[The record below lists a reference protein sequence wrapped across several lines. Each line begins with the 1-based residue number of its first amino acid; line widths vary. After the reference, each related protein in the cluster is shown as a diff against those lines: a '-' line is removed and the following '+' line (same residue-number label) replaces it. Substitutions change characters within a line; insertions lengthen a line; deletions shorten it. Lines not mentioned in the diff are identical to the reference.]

1 MCDPFGSQTR
11 AHHRQQEQM
20 RAESA
25 QRGMIE
31 AAARERQAQEQR
43 MLAFQQAA
51 QKQQEEAMAA
61 ILASSKSPM
70 KVRGTEDATT
80 PLMRTKQKQPGAQTG
95 IASLRINRTPG
106 YNIGSMGA
114 SGTNVG

>member
-31 AAARERQAQEQR
+31 QAERDRRAQEER
-43 MLAFQQAA
+43 MIAFQTAA
-51 QKQQEEAMAA
+51 SKQQQEAMAA
-61 ILASSKSPM
+61 IAAANRLPVKTGAS
-70 KVRGTEDATT
+70 EAAAT
-80 PLMRTKQKQPGAQTG
+80 PLMRTKQKQTPTSL
-95 IASLRINRTPG
+95 ASLRINRTPG
-106 YNIGSMGA
+106 SNIGGMGS

>member
-31 AAARERQAQEQR
+31 AAERARQAEQQR

-51 QKQQEEAMAA
+51 QKQQEEALAA
-61 ILASSKSPM
+61 IVASSKSPM
-70 KVRGTEDATT
+70 KVKGTEDATT
-80 PLMRTKQKQPGAQTG
+80 PLMRTKQKQSGAQAG

-106 YNIGSMGA
+106 TNLSMGT
-114 SGTNVG
+114 SGTNIG